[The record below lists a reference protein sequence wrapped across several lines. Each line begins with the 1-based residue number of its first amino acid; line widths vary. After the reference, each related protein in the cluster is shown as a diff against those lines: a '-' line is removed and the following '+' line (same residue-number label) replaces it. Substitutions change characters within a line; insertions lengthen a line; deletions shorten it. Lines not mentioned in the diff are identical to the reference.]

1 MRQIRKMGKNREKV
15 VARQVTIALASVYCA
30 VSMTWVCR
38 ALGYAD
44 HTPSVYAKKRVRE
57 AFRASAVPS
66 KRPRLDPVTGP
77 AIRDLYRAS
86 ERRIIEII
94 ETRDSK

>member
-1 MRQIRKMGKNREKV
+1 MRQIRKMGKKREKV
-15 VARQVTIALASVYCA
+15 VARQVIIALADVYCA

-57 AFRASAVPS
+57 AFRAPAVPLRRS
-66 KRPRLDPVTGP
+66 YPDPVTGP
-77 AIRDLYRAS
+77 AIRNLYSAS
-86 ERRIIEII
+86 EHRIIEII
-94 ETRDSK
+94 ETRDRK

>member
-1 MRQIRKMGKNREKV
+1 MRQIKKVSKKRERV
-15 VARQVTIALASVYCA
+15 VARQVTIALASVYCV
-30 VSMTWVCR
+30 VSMAWVCR

-44 HTPSVYAKKRVRE
+44 HTPSVYAKRRVRE
-57 AFRASAVPS
+57 AFRASAVPIR
-66 KRPRLDPVTGP
+66 RPYPNPVTGP

-94 ETRDSK
+94 ETRDRK